1 MLTLHLENLTKV
13 KRELQPLLEQHWE
26 LVAMYQ
32 DKIKL
37 NPDWKEYAR
46 LDASGALRIFTARND
61 GVLVGYFVLIIN
73 KSIHYKD
80 HFFATNDVIFVKPDS
95 RAGATG
101 YKLLKYAENY
111 CRECGVSM
119 LTINTKVAVPF
130 DSLLTGNGYDLAERV
145 YTKYLGE

>member
-1 MLTLHLENLTKV
+1 MLTIQHESLSSV
-13 KRELQPLLEQHWE
+13 KDELKPLLHEHWH

-46 LDASGALRIFTARND
+46 LDAAGALRIFTARKS
-61 GVLVGYFVLIIN
+61 GVLVGYFVMIIN
-73 KSIHYKD
+73 RSLHYKD
-80 HFFATNDVIFVKPDS
+80 HFFAINDVIFVKPDS

-111 CRECGVSM
+111 CSDCGVSL

-130 DSLLTGNGYDLAERV
+130 DSLVTGTGYDLAERV
-145 YTKYLGE
+145 YTKYLGK